1 MKKSAISG
9 LISIAIIIG
18 YGALVIH
25 GIKNMQDW
33 AWSGWALFPLA
44 ILCGVG
50 AAVTGSYWEKEKE
63 EGPKTPQK

>member
-9 LISIAIIIG
+9 LIFIALIIG

-33 AWSGWALFPLA
+33 AWSGWAPFPLA
-44 ILCGVG
+44 ILCGLG
-50 AAVTGSYWEKEKE
+50 CAISSSYWEQEKMEKE
-63 EGPKTPQK
+63 EKKK

>member
-1 MKKSAISG
+1 MRKSVISG

-33 AWSGWALFPLA
+33 AWSGWTLFPLA
-44 ILCGVG
+44 ILCGLG
-50 AAVTGSYWEKEKE
+50 AAVSDYYWEKEKE
-63 EGPKTPQK
+63 ERKK

>member
-1 MKKSAISG
+1 MKKSVISG

-25 GIKNMQDW
+25 GIDNMQDW

-44 ILCGVG
+44 ILCGLG
-50 AAVTGSYWEKEKE
+50 AAVSNHYWEKEKE
-63 EGPKTPQK
+63 ERKK

>member
-1 MKKSAISG
+1 MKKSVISG
-9 LISIAIIIG
+9 LISIALIIG

-33 AWSGWALFPLA
+33 AWSGWAPFPLG

-50 AAVTGSYWEKEKE
+50 VAVTGSYWEKEKK

>member
-1 MKKSAISG
+1 MKKSVISG

-50 AAVTGSYWEKEKE
+50 VAVTSSYWEKEKE
-63 EGPKTPQK
+63 DGLKPPQK

>member
-50 AAVTGSYWEKEKE
+50 AAVTGSYLEKEKKE
-63 EGPKTPQK
+63 KKK